1 MICLRRIEENTMAI
15 DATFWVGVSF
25 VIFILAL
32 VYLKVP
38 NKINETLS
46 KMISDIKNEIDESEK
61 LRNES
66 KVLLDNAQNKLEQ
79 AKIEVKKIQEQAKKD
94 SENLILEM
102 NDKFH
107 KSAEIKKSLAQT
119 KISQMK
125 SQALKDIKNTSVKIA
140 IDSVKKILSTSID
153 QSKLDNLFDKN
164 LEESKEL
171 LKKINS

>member
-1 MICLRRIEENTMAI
+1 MAI
-15 DATFWVGVSF
+15 DATFWVAVSF

-46 KMISDIKNEIDESEK
+46 KMILDIKNEINESEK

-66 KVLLDNAQNKLEQ
+66 KVLLNNAQSKLEQ
-79 AKIEVKKIQEQAKKD
+79 AKIETKKIQEQAKKD

-107 KSAEIKKSLAQT
+107 KSAEIKKNLAQT

-125 SQALKDIKNTSVKIA
+125 NQALKDIKNTSVKIA
-140 IDSVKKILSTSID
+140 VDSVKKILSTSVD

>member
-1 MICLRRIEENTMAI
+1 MTI
-15 DATFWVGVSF
+15 DATFWVAVSF

-32 VYLKVP
+32 VYLKIP

-46 KMISDIKNEIDESEK
+46 KMILDIKNEIDESEK

-66 KVLLDNAQNKLEQ
+66 KVLLNNAQSKLEK
-79 AKIEVKKIQEQAKKD
+79 AKIETKKIQEQAKKD

-102 NDKFH
+102 KDKFH
-107 KSAEIKKSLAQT
+107 KSAEIKKNLAQT

-125 SQALKDIKNTSVKIA
+125 NQALKDIKNTSVKIA
-140 IDSVKKILSTSID
+140 VDSVKKILSTSVD

-171 LKKINS
+171 LKKIHS

>member
-1 MICLRRIEENTMAI
+1 MAI

-79 AKIEVKKIQEQAKKD
+79 AKEEVKKIREQAKKN

>member
-1 MICLRRIEENTMAI
+1 MAI

-125 SQALKDIKNTSVKIA
+125 SQALKDIKNASVKIA
-140 IDSVKKILSTSID
+140 IDSVKKILSTSVD

>member
-1 MICLRRIEENTMAI
+1 MAI

>member
-1 MICLRRIEENTMAI
+1 MTI
-15 DATFWVGVSF
+15 DATFWVAVSF
-25 VIFILAL
+25 IIFILAL

-46 KMISDIKNEIDESEK
+46 KMILDIKNEIDESEK

-66 KVLLDNAQNKLEQ
+66 KVLLNNAQSKLEK
-79 AKIEVKKIQEQAKKD
+79 AKIETKKIQEQAKKD

-107 KSAEIKKSLAQT
+107 KSAEIKKNLAQT

-125 SQALKDIKNTSVKIA
+125 NQALKDIKNTSVKIA
-140 IDSVKKILSTSID
+140 VDSVKKILSTSVD

>member
-1 MICLRRIEENTMAI
+1 MAI
-15 DATFWVGVSF
+15 DATFWVAVSF

-46 KMISDIKNEIDESEK
+46 KMILDIKNEIDESEK

-66 KVLLDNAQNKLEQ
+66 KVLLNNAQSKLEK
-79 AKIEVKKIQEQAKKD
+79 AKIETKKIQEQAKKD

-107 KSAEIKKSLAQT
+107 KSAEIKKNLAQT

-125 SQALKDIKNTSVKIA
+125 NQALKDIKNTSVKIA
-140 IDSVKKILSTSID
+140 IDSVKKILSTSVD

>member
-1 MICLRRIEENTMAI
+1 MAI
-15 DATFWVGVSF
+15 DATFWVAVSF
-25 VIFILAL
+25 IIFILAL

-46 KMISDIKNEIDESEK
+46 KMILDIKNEIDESEK

-66 KVLLDNAQNKLEQ
+66 KLLLNNAQSKLEQ
-79 AKIEVKKIQEQAKKD
+79 AKIETKKIQEQAKKD

-107 KSAEIKKSLAQT
+107 KSAEIKKNLAQT

-125 SQALKDIKNTSVKIA
+125 NQALKDIKNTSVKIA
-140 IDSVKKILSTSID
+140 VDSVKKILSTSVD

-171 LKKINS
+171 LKKIHS

>member
-1 MICLRRIEENTMAI
+1 MAI
-15 DATFWVGVSF
+15 DATFWVAVSF

-32 VYLKVP
+32 IYLKVP

-46 KMISDIKNEIDESEK
+46 KMILDIKNEIDESEK

-66 KVLLDNAQNKLEQ
+66 KVLLNNAQSKLEQ
-79 AKIEVKKIQEQAKKD
+79 AKIETKKIQEQAKND

-107 KSAEIKKSLAQT
+107 KSAEIKKNLAQT

-125 SQALKDIKNTSVKIA
+125 NQALKEIKNTSVKIA
-140 IDSVKKILSTSID
+140 VDSVKKILSTSVD

>member
-1 MICLRRIEENTMAI
+1 MTI
-15 DATFWVGVSF
+15 DATFWVAVSF

-46 KMISDIKNEIDESEK
+46 KMILDIKNEIDESEK

-66 KVLLDNAQNKLEQ
+66 KVLLNNAQSKLEQ
-79 AKIEVKKIQEQAKKD
+79 AKIETKKIQEQAKKD

-107 KSAEIKKSLAQT
+107 KSAEIKKNLAQT

-125 SQALKDIKNTSVKIA
+125 NQALKEIKNTSVKIA
-140 IDSVKKILSTSID
+140 VDSVKKILSTSVD

>member
-1 MICLRRIEENTMAI
+1 MAI
-15 DATFWVGVSF
+15 DATFWVAISF
-25 VIFILAL
+25 VIFILGL

-38 NKINETLS
+38 NKINETLN
-46 KMISDIKNEIDESEK
+46 KMIFDIKNEVDESEK

-66 KVLLDNAQNKLEQ
+66 KILFDKAQSKLDQ
-79 AKIEVKKIQEQAKKD
+79 AKIETKKIQDQAKKD

-102 NDKFH
+102 NEKFH
-107 KSAEIKKSLAQT
+107 KSMDIKKNLVQT

-125 SQALKDIKNTSVKIA
+125 NQAIKDIKNTSVKISV
-140 IDSVKKILSTSID
+140 DSVKKILSTSID
-153 QSKLDNLFDKN
+153 QSKLDNLFNKN